1 MMLKKQNIKIA
12 HTASFSS
19 LVNDYVNR
27 DEKLKEFIFD
37 FPSEISI
44 QKAMEEKQFSLE
56 KRNVLV
62 DVLKSQYA
70 HLKVS
75 ELVQQ
80 NIESLLQ
87 ENTFSICTAHQPSI
101 FTGYL
106 YFIYK
111 IIQAIKLSN
120 ECKALF
126 PANNFVPIFFI
137 GSEDND
143 LEEIGE
149 FNLLGKKYQ
158 WQTNQQGS
166 CGEMDTADLV
176 PIIDEIKKYFNTG
189 IEDEKELLA
198 IFQNAYKA
206 NQNLADATRYI
217 VNELMGRFGIVCIDG
232 NEARLK
238 SLYKD
243 VLKDE
248 LLHQHSFKIVSNTI
262 DKLSINYHGQ
272 AKPRELNLFHKKY
285 NSYRE
290 RIELNEGV
298 YQVVNS
304 DLNFTAQEMLAEL
317 ENHPEHFSPNVILR
331 PMYQETILPNIAF
344 VGGGGELAYWMQLKD
359 LFTNYHV
366 QFPILF
372 LRNSL
377 LFIDEKSSTQIDKL
391 GLTLEQLFM
400 PTNELNN
407 LLLAKNNVIH
417 QLKEYEKNIELQLN
431 EMVQLAATVSVP
443 LEESVKAHRQ
453 KNLNIVNRIHEK
465 FAAHIKRKEV
475 DTYSKIAFIKENLFP
490 NNSLQE
496 RHDNVISLYKM
507 YGKNLFDILL
517 ENEEGFGE
525 EFIVLE

>member
-1 MMLKKQNIKIA
+1 
-12 HTASFSS
+12 
-19 LVNDYVNR
+19 
-27 DEKLKEFIFD
+27 
-37 FPSEISI
+37 
-44 QKAMEEKQFSLE
+44 
-56 KRNVLV
+56 
-62 DVLKSQYA
+62 
-70 HLKVS
+70 
-75 ELVQQ
+75 
-80 NIESLLQ
+80 
-87 ENTFSICTAHQPSI
+87 
-101 FTGYL
+101 
-106 YFIYK
+106 
-111 IIQAIKLSN
+111 
-120 ECKALF
+120 
-126 PANNFVPIFFI
+126 
-137 GSEDND
+137 
-143 LEEIGE
+143 
-149 FNLLGKKYQ
+149 
-158 WQTNQQGS
+158 
-166 CGEMDTADLV
+166 MDTADLV